1 MIYKSIIF
9 DCDGVLLDS
18 NTIKSE
24 AFYQSVLPF
33 GQKYADEFIQYHKNN
48 GGISRYKKFEY
59 FLNKTNHVN
68 YFEREKEIS
77 SARKKILDY
86 STNWH
91 HEIRAVNG
99 H

>member
-1 MIYKSIIF
+1 MA
-9 DCDGVLLDS
+9 
-18 NTIKSE
+18 E
-24 AFYQSVLPF
+24 
-33 GQKYADEFIQYHKNN
+33 
-48 GGISRYKKFEY
+48 FEY